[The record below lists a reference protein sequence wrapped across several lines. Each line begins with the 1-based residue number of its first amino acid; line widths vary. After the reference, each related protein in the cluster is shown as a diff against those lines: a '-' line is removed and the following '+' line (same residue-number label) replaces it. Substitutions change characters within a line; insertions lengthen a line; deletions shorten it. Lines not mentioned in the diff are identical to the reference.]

1 MLMRVRTT
9 TRAMNTRP
17 FFPPPLTFNNWK
29 KRPGDEASPI
39 GAYIQLKSGFLTI
52 IQSLESLPNIKIGN
66 FRTLILRMLRGVGRR
81 SKVRGR
87 NRRCLLP

>member
-1 MLMRVRTT
+1 MCPIVASSPGRFFQLLNVRG
-9 TRAMNTRP
+9 RG
-17 FFPPPLTFNNWK
+17 K